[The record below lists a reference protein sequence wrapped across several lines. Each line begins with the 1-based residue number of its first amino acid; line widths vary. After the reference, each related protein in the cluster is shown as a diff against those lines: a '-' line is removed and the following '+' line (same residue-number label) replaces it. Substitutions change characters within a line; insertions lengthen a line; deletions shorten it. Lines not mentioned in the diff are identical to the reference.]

1 MMLTQK
7 TTLLCPDARRP
18 PRSTFLK
25 SDAALIVRSK
35 SKTALKHKA
44 NATTVRTPSHVAWVD
59 SHRLTQECMIAAL
72 KSSHPQITMHPSL
85 SIRHCISR
93 ARKGLDLIFYHF
105 HGTDITYIPE
115 IAQLKDSFRSVPLI
129 ILADMEDIKQKGLLG
144 ALTKLADGLIST
156 RTSGLSM
163 AVAGIQ
169 FLQDG
174 GKLHPPAVRVTK
186 RLPRL
191 DGQISANV
199 PPNLTTREATVLYHL
214 RQGKANKAIAYD
226 LSLTEATIK
235 VHIHNIIKKM
245 GATNR
250 TQAVINSLLTM
261 DA

>member
-1 MMLTQK
+1 
-7 TTLLCPDARRP
+7 
-18 PRSTFLK
+18 
-25 SDAALIVRSK
+25 
-35 SKTALKHKA
+35 
-44 NATTVRTPSHVAWVD
+44 
-59 SHRLTQECMIAAL
+59 MIAAL
-72 KSSHPQITMHPSL
+72 EGAHPQLTMHPSL
-85 SIRHCISR
+85 SIRHCISK
-93 ARKGLDLIFYHF
+93 ARKSFDLIFYHF
-105 HGTDITYIPE
+105 HDTDTTYIPE
-115 IAQLKDSFRSVPLI
+115 IARLKDSFKSVPLI
-129 ILADMEDIKQKGLLG
+129 ILADMEDIKQKGLLS

-169 FLQDG
+169 FIQEG
-174 GKLHPPAVRVTK
+174 GKLHPPAVRVAK

-214 RQGKANKAIAYD
+214 RQGKSNKAIAYD

-250 TQAVINSLLTM
+250 TQAVINSLM
-261 DA
+261 IMSA

>member
-1 MMLTQK
+1 MILMRK
-7 TTLLCPDARRP
+7 TTILCPNARQP
-18 PRSTFLK
+18 LRSTFFK
-25 SDAALIVRSK
+25 ADAALIARSK
-35 SKTALKHKA
+35 LKIALKRDGNITAIKG
-44 NATTVRTPSHVAWVD
+44 PSHVAWVD

-72 KSSHPQITMHPSL
+72 KGSHPQLTMHPSL
-85 SIRHCISR
+85 SIRHCISK
-93 ARKGLDLIFYHF
+93 ARRGLDLIFYHF
-105 HGTDITYIPE
+105 HDTDITYIPE
-115 IAQLKDSFRSVPLI
+115 IAQLKDSFKSVPLI
-129 ILADMEDIKQKGLLG
+129 ILADMEDIKQKGLLN

-169 FLQDG
+169 FIQEG
-174 GKLHPPAVRVTK
+174 GKLHPPAVRVAK

-214 RQGKANKAIAYD
+214 RQGKSNKAIAYG
-226 LSLTEATIK
+226 LSLTEATVK

-250 TQAVINSLLTM
+250 TQAVINSLM
-261 DA
+261 IMSV